1 MITKVLS
8 IISALGIVC
17 SLSMVI
23 LWQSTNN
30 DLNEL
35 QSKHTKLSEAYNS
48 LVLSKEQ
55 LEASTKATSDLIFNL
70 NVELLKLKKEE
81 EVVVYDLL
89 NYKSKCV
96 APKAN
101 TETKQDEIEYVNIDA
116 PFDPELI
123 RLYEGSNNL

>member
-1 MITKVLS
+1 MITKILS

-23 LWQSTNN
+23 LWQSTKNE
-30 DLNEL
+30 LNEL
-35 QSKHTKLSEAYNS
+35 QTKYTKLEGEHKS

-55 LEASTKATSDLIFNL
+55 LEASNKVTSDIIFNL

-81 EVVVYDLL
+81 EVVVSDLL
-89 NYKSKCV
+89 NYKPKCV

-101 TETKQDEIEYVNIDA
+101 TETKQDEIEYVDIDA

>member
-1 MITKVLS
+1 MITKILS

-17 SLSMVI
+17 SLIMVI
-23 LWQSTNN
+23 LWQSTKN

-35 QSKHTKLSEAYNS
+35 QSEYTKLEGEYKS
-48 LVLSKEQ
+48 LVLSKQQ
-55 LEASTKATSDLIFNL
+55 LEASNKVTSDIIFNL

-81 EVVVYDLL
+81 EVVVSDLL
-89 NYKSKCV
+89 NYKPKCV

-101 TETKQDEIEYVNIDA
+101 AETKQDEIEYVDIDA